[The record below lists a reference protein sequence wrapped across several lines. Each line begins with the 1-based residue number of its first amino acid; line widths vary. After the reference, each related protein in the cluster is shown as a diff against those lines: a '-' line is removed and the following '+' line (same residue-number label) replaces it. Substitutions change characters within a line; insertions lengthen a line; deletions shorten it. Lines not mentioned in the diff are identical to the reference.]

1 MFPFSGWRENT
12 PRALRLL
19 TIGLLVSACTSAS
32 VPPSLAP
39 TPTPSPTPSPTPTP
53 PPTPSPSPTPVPL
66 DQALLARRV
75 TFLVVGSDSNLSRR
89 QAGMATYRTD
99 AMMVVSVSADRT
111 KITILSLPRDTVDVP
126 LADGRIYGGKA
137 NGIAQLYGVEGLRGA
152 MERLLGIRIDR
163 YIKIDMDAFTW
174 MVSSVGGIDV
184 DVHTRI
190 ADTHINFY
198 LDAGPTHLSGP
209 TALSYTRTRA
219 DSDYARDA
227 RQQQVVLALV
237 RKWLAP
243 TTSLS
248 LIDSIRLLTS
258 LETDIKIGEVPT
270 FIEIGRR
277 AANAQVTATVLQPP
291 RFALF
296 AGFES
301 GTNRG
306 WVMIPDIAE
315 MRAYA
320 KALIGS

>member
-1 MFPFSGWRENT
+1 
-12 PRALRLL
+12 
-19 TIGLLVSACTSAS
+19 
-32 VPPSLAP
+32 
-39 TPTPSPTPSPTPTP
+39 
-53 PPTPSPSPTPVPL
+53 
-66 DQALLARRV
+66 
-75 TFLVVGSDSNLSRR
+75 
-89 QAGMATYRTD
+89 MATYRTD

-111 KITILSLPRDTVDVP
+111 RITMLSLPRDTVDIP

-152 MERLLGIRIDR
+152 MARLLGIQIDR

-174 MVSSVGGIDV
+174 MVDAVGGVDV
-184 DVHTRI
+184 DVRTRI
-190 ADTHINFY
+190 ADSHIDFY
-198 LDAGPTHLSGP
+198 LDAGPRLLSGR
-209 TALSYTRTRA
+209 TALSYTRSRA

-243 TTSLS
+243 TTSPS
-248 LIDSIRLLTS
+248 LIASIRLLTS
-258 LETDIKIGEVPT
+258 LQTDIGLSEVPT
-270 FIEIGRR
+270 FLEIGRR
-277 AANAQVTATVLQPP
+277 SANARVTATVLQPP

-296 AGFES
+296 AGFEP

-320 KALIGS
+320 KALIGG